1 MAEMEKV
8 VRIAGKALPG
18 APHEVLLVI
27 DATNGQN
34 ALAQAREFKE
44 ALPLTG
50 IVLTKLDGTA
60 KGGIILGICDTL
72 RLPVRFVGLGE
83 RPDDLY
89 DFSPDEFVDA
99 LLGKDTEASAA

>member
-1 MAEMEKV
+1 
-8 VRIAGKALPG
+8 
-18 APHEVLLVI
+18 
-27 DATNGQN
+27 
-34 ALAQAREFKE
+34 
-44 ALPLTG
+44 
-50 IVLTKLDGTA
+50 
-60 KGGIILGICDTL
+60 L